1 MFFFSKLAVAK
12 KLKEKNKNREK
23 RGKGMPF
30 FITGMSTFTWILLA
44 YVGLHL
50 GHDYF
55 PTYLKDITLNTPVLT
70 HHMGPGKDFI
80 IRVRE
85 LFLIVGTLALFVEVA
100 KAATS
105 QAFGATETLL
115 SFVVAVIFVVMFFM
129 VDWAQNATFL
139 VLALMSFI
147 DATGGFII
155 ELNAAKRDF
164 SVG

>member
-1 MFFFSKLAVAK
+1 MFFLNNKV
-12 KLKEKNKNREK
+12 KEKGANT
-23 RGKGMPF
+23 MF

-44 YVGLHL
+44 YVGLHI
-50 GHDYF
+50 GQDYIPIF
-55 PTYLKDITLNTPVLT
+55 KDLTLNSIVLT
-70 HHMGPGKDFI
+70 HHIGPDRDFI

-85 LFLIVGTLALFVEVA
+85 LFLIVGSLALFVEVA

-105 QAFGATETLL
+105 KAFGATETLL
-115 SFVVAVIFVVMFFM
+115 SFVVAIVFVVLFFM
-129 VDWAQNATFL
+129 VEWAQNATFL

>member
-1 MFFFSKLAVAK
+1 M
-12 KLKEKNKNREK
+12 
-23 RGKGMPF
+23 F

-44 YVGLHL
+44 YVGLHV
-50 GHDYF
+50 GSDYV
-55 PTYLKDITLNTPVLT
+55 TALKDINLNTIVLT
-70 HHMGPGKDFI
+70 HHIGPDRDFI

-85 LFLIVGTLALFVEVA
+85 LFLIVGSLALFVEVA

-105 QAFGATETLL
+105 KAFGATETLL
-115 SFVVAVIFVVMFFM
+115 SFVVAMVFMVLFFM
-129 VDWAQNATFL
+129 VPWAQNATFL

>member
-1 MFFFSKLAVAK
+1 MLFFSKLAVAK
-12 KLKEKNKNREK
+12 KLKEKNTQKKGN
-23 RGKGMPF
+23 KGMF

-44 YVGLHL
+44 YVGLHI
-50 GHDYF
+50 GQDYIPLF
-55 PTYLKDITLNTPVLT
+55 KDMGLNTIILT
-70 HHMGPGKDFI
+70 HHIGPDRDFV
-80 IRVRE
+80 IRIRE
-85 LFLIVGTLALFVEVA
+85 LFLIVGSLALFIEVA

-115 SFVVAVIFVVMFFM
+115 SFVVAVVFVVLFFM
-129 VDWAQNATFL
+129 VPWAQNATFL
-139 VLALMSFI
+139 ILALMSFI

>member
-1 MFFFSKLAVAK
+1 MFFFAK
-12 KLKEKNKNREK
+12 IIEEKQKEKKIK
-23 RGKGMPF
+23 RKIGMF

-44 YVGLHL
+44 YVGLHM
-50 GHDYF
+50 GQDYISF
-55 PTYLKDITLNTPVLT
+55 FKGIDLNTPVLI
-70 HHMGPGKDFI
+70 HHLASGQDFI

-85 LFLIVGTLALFVEVA
+85 LFLIVGSLALFIEVA

-129 VDWAQNATFL
+129 VPWAQNATFL
-139 VLALMSFI
+139 ILSLMSFI

-164 SVG
+164 SIG

>member
-1 MFFFSKLAVAK
+1 MFFFSKIIEE
-12 KLKEKNKNREK
+12 KEKKVK
-23 RGKGMPF
+23 RKKGMF

-44 YVGLHL
+44 YVGLHI
-50 GHDYF
+50 GQDYIPF
-55 PTYLKDITLNTPVLT
+55 FKGIDLNTPVLI
-70 HHMGPGKDFI
+70 HHLSGGREFI

-85 LFLIVGTLALFVEVA
+85 LFLIVGSLALFIEVA

-115 SFVVAVIFVVMFFM
+115 SFVVAVVFVVMFFM
-129 VDWAQNATFL
+129 VPWAQNATFL
-139 VLALMSFI
+139 ILSLMSFI

-164 SVG
+164 SIG